1 MTAILAIYGK
11 RDILN
16 YVHGKIEADAEKR
29 EIEQLVQS
37 DPMAARTIVDIENGH
52 INDAGMVDFCQYRRV
67 QRLKKLAKSVGL
79 LH

>member
-1 MTAILAIYGK
+1 MTAILAIYG
-11 RDILN
+11 REDILN
-16 YVHGKIEADAEKR
+16 YVHGKIETDADKH

-37 DPMAARTIVDIENGH
+37 DPLAAKTIIDIEKGH
-52 INDAGMVDFCQYRRV
+52 ENDTNKIDFLQYHRV